1 MKEIKAPASLSEEQ
15 IRLAK
20 AYVTERHQAGISVAD
35 FCSKQGISSATWYSE
50 QYMKNPVFESYL
62 TALGGSIISNDE
74 REAYAIVKK
83 KIMNEATKANAGVKE
98 FQIFLNTFSY
108 IVEEERQERIRE
120 LGIVPEHEKQQQK
133 TIEEKKAILLKRLT
147 TK

>member
-15 IRLAK
+15 ISMAK
-20 AYVTERHQAGISVAD
+20 AFVAERHQTGISVAD
-35 FCSKQGISSATWYSE
+35 FCAKHGKSTATWYEWQKDESF
-50 QYMKNPVFESYL
+50 KSYL
-62 TALGGSIISNDE
+62 IALGGSIISDDE
-74 REAYAIVKK
+74 REAYQTVKK
-83 KIMNEATKANAGVKE
+83 KIMSEATKANAGVKE
-98 FQIFLNTFSY
+98 IQLFLDNFSY
-108 IVEEERQERIRE
+108 IVEAEKQERMRE